1 MDNLSLSTI
10 AQKYG
15 SIDKIRQ
22 DIKRKLNTIRTGEA
36 DAQVTLKKVFKPLTD
51 PLAALQK
58 TVSSSSSTPALVAA
72 PQEKKTKIEASKSET
87 KDGTTF
93 VDSLFASFGSPKNI
107 NNDDDEDDDSKED
120 DDDDDDDES
129 FQDATGKEQ
138 TTSRTEDDDVDSR
151 NTITAPH
158 VQFYL
163 DDLEKQPK
171 QSDTTYGVRKAI
183 NGNYLIGNRTISF
196 DSDGRLIL
204 DGGDEVFEPTPGFL
218 ELIFKK
224 HPRNY
229 TADDR
234 ANFQRVVT
242 LTNAHWRNH
251 HPHGR
256 PNSNRSQKYRDLI
269 KPLFATS
276 TPRSTRKSSRK
287 KLKKGSGMKIH
298 RAKRELVYWDDP
310 NELVQRL
317 VLLVASK
324 QAGHTD
330 HDREILSIVEEL
342 READYIH

>member
-1 MDNLSLSTI
+1 MN
-10 AQKYG
+10 K
-15 SIDKIRQ
+15 
-22 DIKRKLNTIRTGEA
+22 
-36 DAQVTLKKVFKPLTD
+36 
-51 PLAALQK
+51 
-58 TVSSSSSTPALVAA
+58 
-72 PQEKKTKIEASKSET
+72 
-87 KDGTTF
+87 
-93 VDSLFASFGSPKNI
+93 
-107 NNDDDEDDDSKED
+107 DDDEEEDDDD

-129 FQDATGKEQ
+129 FQDATDKEQ
-138 TTSRTEDDDVDSR
+138 TTGRTEDDVDSR
-151 NTITAPH
+151 DTITAPN

-163 DDLEKQPK
+163 DDLEKHPK
-171 QSDTTYGVRKAI
+171 QSDPAYGVRKAI
-183 NGNYLIGNRTISF
+183 NGNFLIGNRTITF

-204 DGGDEVFEPTPGFL
+204 DGGDVVFEPIPGFL
-218 ELIFKK
+218 ELLLKK

-234 ANFQRVVT
+234 AKIQRVVT
-242 LTNAHWRNH
+242 LTNAHRRDH

-287 KLKKGSGMKIH
+287 KLTKGSGIKIH

-317 VLLVASK
+317 VLLIASK

-330 HDREILSIVEEL
+330 HDRAILSIVEEL
-342 READYIH
+342 SEDYIH

>member
-1 MDNLSLSTI
+1 MDNFSLSTI

-22 DIKRKLNTIRTGEA
+22 DIKRKLNAIRTGEA
-36 DAQVTLKKVFKPLTD
+36 DTQVTLKKVFKPLTD

-58 TVSSSSSTPALVAA
+58 TVSSSSSTPALVPA
-72 PQEKKTKIEASKSET
+72 PQEKKTKIEPSKSET
-87 KDGTTF
+87 KDETMF
-93 VDSLFASFGSPKNI
+93 VDSLFGSFGSPKNM
-107 NNDDDEDDDSKED
+107 NNDDDVDSKEE

-129 FQDATGKEQ
+129 FQDATDNEQ
-138 TTSRTEDDDVDSR
+138 TTGRSEVDVDSR
-151 NTITAPH
+151 DTNTTPH

-163 DDLEKQPK
+163 DDLEKHPS
-171 QSDTTYGVRKAI
+171 QSDAAFGVRKAI
-183 NGNYLIGNRTISF
+183 NGNYLIGNRTVSF

-218 ELIFKK
+218 ELLFKK

-234 ANFQRVVT
+234 AKFQRVVT
-242 LTNAHWRNH
+242 LTNAHWRDHRPN
-251 HPHGR
+251 GR
-256 PNSNRSQKYRDLI
+256 PNSNRGRKYRDLI

-287 KLKKGSGMKIH
+287 KSKKGSGIKIH

-330 HDREILSIVEEL
+330 HDREILSIIEEL